1 VAVRVVSTVATAAA
15 VGPPLGFVVGASVV
29 AGAAVGVT
37 AAAAMC
43 AVRDDL
49 AVAVATL

>member
-1 VAVRVVSTVATAAA
+1 VAVRVVSTATTAAA
-15 VGPPLGFVVGASVV
+15 AGPPIGFVVGAFVV
-29 AGAAVGVT
+29 AAASVRVT
-37 AAAAMC
+37 AAAMG

>member
-1 VAVRVVSTVATAAA
+1 VVTTAAIA
-15 VGPPLGFVVGASVV
+15 AAAGPPVRSVVGASVV
-29 AGAAVGVT
+29 AAATIRITAAAVGS
-37 AAAAMC
+37 

>member
-1 VAVRVVSTVATAAA
+1 MVGASAVTAVAVRVTPA
-15 VGPPLGFVVGASVV
+15 V
-29 AGAAVGVT
+29 VT
-37 AAAAMC
+37 G

>member
-1 VAVRVVSTVATAAA
+1 M
-15 VGPPLGFVVGASVV
+15 VGASVV
-29 AGAAVGVT
+29 TAAAVGVT
-37 AAAAMC
+37 AGAAMG

>member
-1 VAVRVVSTVATAAA
+1 M
-15 VGPPLGFVVGASVV
+15 VGASVV
-29 AGAAVGVT
+29 AAATVGVT
-37 AAAAMC
+37 AAAAMG